1 MGSPSPTALANIKS
15 IFDNPDQMKKV
26 LDAESDY
33 YSDRQR
39 YLILSQLIGKKNSRY
54 KPNEQVIKQE
64 EIDELIENMDDLI

>member
-1 MGSPSPTALANIKS
+1 
-15 IFDNPDQMKKV
+15 MKKV

-39 YLILSQLIGKKNSRY
+39 YLIFSQLIGKKNSRY